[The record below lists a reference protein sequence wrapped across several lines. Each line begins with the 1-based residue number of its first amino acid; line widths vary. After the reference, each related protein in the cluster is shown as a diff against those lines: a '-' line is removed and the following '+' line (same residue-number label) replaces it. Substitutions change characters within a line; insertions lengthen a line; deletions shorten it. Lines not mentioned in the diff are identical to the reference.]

1 MPVMRT
7 VVSFVAFLV
16 ICLAPYLNAQDLQV
30 IKDSETA
37 QYVGKNVEVRGL
49 VVAVYTSK
57 NGNTF
62 INFGAKYPN
71 QTFVGYIPNG
81 SELAGDRRTST
92 LQGKVIGITGAVEL
106 YNEKPQI
113 KVLVQ
118 EADKNGGFAT
128 GRSMS
133 VGSAPAS
140 QR

>member
-37 QYVGKNVEVRGL
+37 QYVGKNVELRGL

-62 INFGAKYPN
+62 INFGAKCPN
-71 QTFVGYIPNG
+71 QTFVGYIPKG
-81 SELAGDRRTST
+81 SKLAADQWTVT
-92 LQGKVIGITGAVEL
+92 LRVKVIGITG
-106 YNEKPQI
+106 
-113 KVLVQ
+113 
-118 EADKNGGFAT
+118 T
-128 GRSMS
+128 
-133 VGSAPAS
+133 
-140 QR
+140 